1 MDLYKETGAVP
12 SDALSLELEIRQRL
26 FELQD
31 LEYRDFHSKLVPNI
45 DKECIIGVRMPAL
58 RKLAKEYSAREGIE
72 DFLDTLPHRYYD
84 EYNLHGFMISELKD
98 YAETVRR
105 MDAFLP
111 YVDNWATCD
120 LLSPKSFKRARDIL
134 PQDIERWLN
143 SEHLYTVR
151 FGIEMI
157 MTHYLD
163 EDFDP
168 AFLSRVAAIKSD
180 EYYLNMMLAW
190 FFATALAK
198 QWTDT
203 IPYIENRRLDKWS
216 HNKTIQKAIE
226 SYRVSD
232 GQKAYLRTLKLK

>member
-1 MDLYKETGAVP
+1 MNLDNQIIAVSTGAR
-12 SDALSLELEIRQRL
+12 SMELEIRQRL
-26 FELQD
+26 FALQD
-31 LEYRDFHSKLVPNI
+31 IKYRDFHSKLIPNI
-45 DKECIIGVRMPAL
+45 DKESIIGVRMPEL
-58 RKLAKEYSAREGIE
+58 RKLAKEYSKREGIA

-98 YAETVRR
+98 YAETVRHL
-105 MDAFLP
+105 DAFLP
-111 YVDNWATCD
+111 YVDNWSTCD

-134 PQDIERWLN
+134 PQDIERWMN
-143 SEHLYTVR
+143 AEHLYTVR

-168 AFLSRVAAIKSD
+168 AYLSRVAEIRSG

-203 IPYIENRRLDKWS
+203 VPYIENRCLDKWT

-232 GQKAYLRTLKLK
+232 EHKAYLRTLKLK

>member
-1 MDLYKETGAVP
+1 MDLDNQSVAVSPGAQ
-12 SDALSLELEIRQRL
+12 SMELEIRQRL
-26 FELQD
+26 FALQD
-31 LEYRDFHSKLVPNI
+31 IKYRDFHSKLIPNI
-45 DKECIIGVRMPAL
+45 DKESIIGVRMPEL
-58 RKLAKEYSAREGIE
+58 RKLAKEYSNREGIE
-72 DFLDTLPHRYYD
+72 EFLDTLPHRYYD

-98 YAETVRR
+98 YAETVRHL
-105 MDAFLP
+105 DAFLP
-111 YVDNWATCD
+111 YVDNWSTCD

-143 SEHLYTVR
+143 AEHLYTVR

-168 AFLSRVAAIKSD
+168 AYLSRVASIKSG

-203 IPYIENRRLDKWS
+203 VPYIENRCLDKWT

-232 GQKAYLRTLKLK
+232 EHKAYLRTLKLK